1 MAELGE
7 ANIGGRMVPAWL
19 LNLTAEE
26 LDSLKSRWYS
36 NPNLLDNWYFEN
48 PVNQRGQTEC
58 TETGYTVDRW
68 LQGFDGT
75 LTSTLTDDGIKI
87 AAGNDGTY
95 KNFEQVLPYVPTNTT
110 FTMSFL
116 VDNFAS
122 ISQIYTWFSASQ
134 FDIRDNLITCT
145 FKAGSSISGRK
156 SIGIQV
162 KPGKTATIKAAKLEL
177 GSQQTLAHQDADG
190 NWVLN
195 EIPDYGEQ
203 LARCQRYQNIM
214 EPGVKMIGRTA
225 ISNDASVVAF
235 FPLPT
240 TMRAKP
246 IVSGGASIAANY
258 RIYANGVSKTPTAV
272 SVNSICENGIL
283 LALTIPTGL
292 GVMQTVVVEYTGT
305 DVGILNSNL

>member
-1 MAELGE
+1 
-7 ANIGGRMVPAWL
+7 
-19 LNLTAEE
+19 
-26 LDSLKSRWYS
+26 
-36 NPNLLDNWYFEN
+36 
-48 PVNQRGQTEC
+48 
-58 TETGYTVDRW
+58 
-68 LQGFDGT
+68 
-75 LTSTLTDDGIKI
+75 
-87 AAGNDGTY
+87 
-95 KNFEQVLPYVPTNTT
+95 
-110 FTMSFL
+110 
-116 VDNFAS
+116 
-122 ISQIYTWFSASQ
+122 
-134 FDIRDNLITCT
+134 
-145 FKAGSSISGRK
+145 
-156 SIGIQV
+156 
-162 KPGKTATIKAAKLEL
+162 
-177 GSQQTLAHQDADG
+177 
-190 NWVLN
+190 
-195 EIPDYGEQ
+195 
-203 LARCQRYQNIM
+203 M